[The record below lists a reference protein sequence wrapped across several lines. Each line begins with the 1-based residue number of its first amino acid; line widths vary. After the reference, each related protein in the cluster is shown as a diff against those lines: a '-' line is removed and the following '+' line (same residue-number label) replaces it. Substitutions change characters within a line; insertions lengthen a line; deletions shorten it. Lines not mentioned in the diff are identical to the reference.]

1 MHQLQCKCGAVRGHI
16 KEGGPHNR
24 LICYCTDC
32 RAFARF
38 LAGAGAGDRDI
49 LDAAGGTEIIQL
61 AQSRLHFVSGAE
73 QLVALK
79 LTEKGMVRW
88 YTKCCHTAIGNTL
101 ASPAGAFIG
110 LIHSCLHRQ
119 QLEPDFGAKVA
130 LLNTSTALGP
140 VQQRGLTGVLLRF
153 LTIMISERLS
163 GRYRQS
169 PLFSSEGV
177 LRVTPKTLTKT
188 ELQQL
193 KAAG

>member
-16 KEGGPHNR
+16 KEGSPHNR

-38 LAGAGAGDRDI
+38 LAGAGDI

-88 YTKCCHTAIGNTL
+88 YTQCCHTAIGNTL

-119 QLEPDFGAKVA
+119 QLEADFGAKVA
-130 LLNTSTALGP
+130 LLNTNTALGP
-140 VQQRGLTGVLLRF
+140 VQQRGLIEVLLRF

-169 PLFSSEGV
+169 PLFSSEGI